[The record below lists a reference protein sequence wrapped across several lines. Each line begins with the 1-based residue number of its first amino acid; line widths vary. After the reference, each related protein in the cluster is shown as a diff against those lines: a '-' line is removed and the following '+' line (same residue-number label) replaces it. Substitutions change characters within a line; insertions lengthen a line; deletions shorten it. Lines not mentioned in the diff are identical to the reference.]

1 MQSYRCSY
9 INAVTTAFGS
19 WMCHIFW
26 QKVHKPKQFAY
37 LTFILEVFIPRARSA
52 YNTFVTDVKKSYFQ
66 DWTAKEEKW
75 SGFFVTSTECIEEEE
90 ELCILVVGLDNIILF
105 WSKSVHIY
113 PSIFVKSVPCA
124 ATVYRVTLYNWLLKK
139 GWHQPAIL
147 CPIIL

>member
-1 MQSYRCSY
+1 MQLYKCSY
-9 INAVTTAFGS
+9 NCIWVLDVS
-19 WMCHIFW
+19 YFW
-26 QKVHKPKQFAY
+26 QKAHKPKQFAY